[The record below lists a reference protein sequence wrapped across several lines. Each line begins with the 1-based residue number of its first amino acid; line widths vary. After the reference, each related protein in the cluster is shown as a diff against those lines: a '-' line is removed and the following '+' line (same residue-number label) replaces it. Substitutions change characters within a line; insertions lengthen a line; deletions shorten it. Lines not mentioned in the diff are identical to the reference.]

1 MLALILALLALM
13 SFLMMLVTL
22 LIGVKL
28 ANELAA
34 AEHAMSKRAAVLIPI
49 TSHAHSRPHS
59 CGPEKVSG
67 LRTEPCTSARSTV
80 RSEGWK
86 RVARVQRIRAD
97 AGR

>member
-34 AEHAMSKRAAVLIPI
+34 AEQAMSKRAAV
-49 TSHAHSRPHS
+49 SHPHYLPRSQPPAFLRPAPP
-59 CGPEKVSG
+59 CGPG
-67 LRTEPCTSARSTV
+67 LWCLRPV
-80 RSEGWK
+80 RCLME
-86 RVARVQRIRAD
+86 
-97 AGR
+97 

>member
-34 AEHAMSKRAAVLIPI
+34 AEQAMS
-49 TSHAHSRPHS
+49 
-59 CGPEKVSG
+59 
-67 LRTEPCTSARSTV
+67 
-80 RSEGWK
+80 
-86 RVARVQRIRAD
+86 
-97 AGR
+97 

>member
-34 AEHAMSKRAAVLIPI
+34 AEQAMSKRAAVLIPI

-59 CGPEKVSG
+59 SGP
-67 LRTEPCTSARSTV
+67 LPL
-80 RSEGWK
+80 
-86 RVARVQRIRAD
+86 
-97 AGR
+97 AGRVFGVCGRSAVLWRSSV